1 VDAESLKLL
10 DLQDQHHD
18 AQVVR
23 GADAYIA
30 AEARLYPH
38 G

>member
-1 VDAESLKLL
+1 MKLL
-10 DLQDQHHD
+10 DLQAQHPS
-18 AQVVR
+18 ARVVR
-23 GADAYIA
+23 NVKAYIA